1 MSEELIQKLTSI
13 ELEQASI
20 HSRALSLS
28 DRLNKIESGS
38 GSVFDFY
45 FAFKIS

>member
-28 DRLNKIESGS
+28 DRLNKIESGWS
-38 GSVFDFY
+38 CKV
-45 FAFKIS
+45 ICQLTH

>member
-38 GSVFDFY
+38 VFDFY